1 MQILSYYVME
11 RELGAKIL
19 HFSFKINLSEYLF
32 YKYHSHEET
41 TSIQNDSVGEGGNV
55 DLIGYHEFN

>member
-11 RELGAKIL
+11 RESGAKIL

-32 YKYHSHEET
+32 YRYHSHEET